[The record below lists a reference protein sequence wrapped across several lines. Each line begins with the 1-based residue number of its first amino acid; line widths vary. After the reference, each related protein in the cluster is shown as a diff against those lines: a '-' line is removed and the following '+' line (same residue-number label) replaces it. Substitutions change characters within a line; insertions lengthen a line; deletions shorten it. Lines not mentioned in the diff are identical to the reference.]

1 MGHFPPCISVHMRL
15 CVYPL
20 SLEFLFPEVLWKS
33 YYLTQPAFKAR
44 FSGDS
49 SHCWIPR
56 LGSQTWGSALSL
68 LWDNFSGTI
77 VFQLVGSPPMGM
89 GFDFIVIVPVLPSC
103 CGLFIFFK
111 CRVSFLVGS
120 SSFFPPD
127 GYLAVSCD
135 FSVFIRREWLMSYS
149 IILSSQHLY
158 INFRIIIVL

>member
-20 SLEFLFPEVLWKS
+20 SVEFLFPEVLWKS
-33 YYLTQPAFKAR
+33 YYLTPPAFKAR

-77 VFQLVGSPPMGM
+77 VFQLVGSPPMG
-89 GFDFIVIVPVLPSC
+89 GKKLLEPTKNDTLHLKKINKPQHDGRTGTITIKSNPIPIGGLPTSWKTIVPE
-103 CGLFIFFK
+103 K
-111 CRVSFLVGS
+111 
-120 SSFFPPD
+120 
-127 GYLAVSCD
+127 
-135 FSVFIRREWLMSYS
+135 
-149 IILSSQHLY
+149 LSHPMV
-158 INFRIIIVL
+158 I